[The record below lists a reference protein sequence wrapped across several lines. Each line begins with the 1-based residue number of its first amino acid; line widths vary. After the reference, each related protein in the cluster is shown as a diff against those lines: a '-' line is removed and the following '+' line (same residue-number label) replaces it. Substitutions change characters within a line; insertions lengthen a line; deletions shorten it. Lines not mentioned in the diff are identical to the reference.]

1 MPENVYFRQPETQN
15 CLLDILFVYCKINP
29 DVGYRQGMHELLAP
43 ILWAVE
49 RDAVDVG
56 EGGSGAGRDA
66 VLKMALDSKFI
77 EHDTFTLFG
86 LVMQTAKTFYDPATE
101 TRLGKLASRPRGR
114 PVDNESAIL
123 IRCRRI
129 FNSLLPRVD
138 PALASHLED
147 LEISPQVFL
156 MRWIRLIFGREFPF
170 DDLLRVWDLLF
181 AEDPSIEL
189 IDYICVA
196 MLLRIR
202 WQRE

>member
-1 MPENVYFRQPETQN
+1 MPENVYFRQPQTQN

-56 EGGSGAGRDA
+56 ERSSGNGGDE
-66 VLKMALDSKFI
+66 VLKTALDSSFI

-101 TRLGKLASRPRGR
+101 AGLRNATPKPRGR
-114 PVDNESAIL
+114 PVESESAII

-129 FNSLLPRVD
+129 FGTLLPQVD
-138 PALASHLED
+138 PALASHLEE
-147 LEISPQVFL
+147 LEISPQIFL